1 MSRISRFAALVI
13 VMFGSASLLHA
24 EPDAE
29 QAKTLA
35 KLAKIRLDA
44 ASKTY
49 QVLWQNYREG
59 RRSSDELLYRWSK
72 RWLDAEREVHAQPA
86 EQVAALKGHYDRMV
100 DLERIIRKVS
110 QAGQGTVNEL
120 SAAEFY
126 RTEAELWLLEAKA
139 GKKAP

>member
-1 MSRISRFAALVI
+1 MMRILKHATLLSIVFGFPALL
-13 VMFGSASLLHA
+13 SA

-35 KLAKIRLDA
+35 KLAKIRLEA

-72 RWLDAEREVHAQPA
+72 RWLDAEREVHSPPA
-86 EQVAALKGHYDRMV
+86 EQIAALKSHYDRMV
-100 DLERIIRKVS
+100 ELERIIRKVS

-126 RTEAELWLLEAKA
+126 RTEAELWLLEAKT

>member
-1 MSRISRFAALVI
+1 V
-13 VMFGSASLLHA
+13 FGLAPVLHA

-35 KLAKIRLDA
+35 RLAKVRLEA
-44 ASKTY
+44 ATKTY

-72 RWLDAEREVHAQPA
+72 RWLDAERESHGQPA
-86 EQVAALKGHYDRMV
+86 EQIAALKAHYDRMV
-100 DLERIIRKVS
+100 ELERIIRKVS